1 MARLRHFHRNVGW
14 WGLVRT
20 FAVAALFL
28 VIGMALLLQRGQ
40 PLVLVSFLV
49 AIAVP
54 RVLLGWLLDH
64 FERSAVV
71 LRWMG
76 IGIVAGA
83 VLSPL
88 WKDRVDTNVPW
99 FLPLVVLLAMLYL
112 AAYFWIMSDR
122 RVVPQ

>member
-20 FAVAALFL
+20 FAVAALFF
-28 VIGMALLLQRGQ
+28 VIGIGLLLQRGQ
-40 PLVLVSFLV
+40 PLALVSLLV

-64 FERSAVV
+64 FKRSALV

-76 IGIVAGA
+76 IGIVGGA

-88 WKDRVDTNVPW
+88 WKDRVDMDVPW
-99 FLPLVVLLAMLYL
+99 ALPLVVFLAMLYL

-122 RVVPQ
+122 RVVSQ